1 MDAISF
7 VFLLYNF
14 AVRRRPCFAVSVDG
28 YSVHADLSAYTQAVG
43 VIALFI
49 WPVPLLL
56 KQGYLI
62 CTAQVTAF
70 IFSYIPE
77 WTCFTLLLAMAAYDL
92 VSVLAPRGPL
102 RVRCAALLLRYATLL
117 LLAFGKP
124 YVVGP
129 GKSVCKSLR

>member
-1 MDAISF
+1 MS
-7 VFLLYNF
+7 
-14 AVRRRPCFAVSVDG
+14 G
-28 YSVHADLSAYTQAVG
+28 SATGGVAQAVG

-70 IFSYIPE
+70 IFSYVPE
-77 WTCFTLLLAMAAYDL
+77 WTCFTLLLAMALYDL

-102 RVRCAALLLRYATLL
+102 RVRQAAISIPATSLVLHSLLVSVVVAPQSSHISLL
-117 LLAFGKP
+117 D
-124 YVVGP
+124 
-129 GKSVCKSLR
+129 RTH

>member
-1 MDAISF
+1 MDTISF

-14 AVRRRPCFAVSVDG
+14 AVRCLPIDVPLCRWQSCEG
-28 YSVHADLSAYTQAVG
+28 LLKSAYAQAVG

-77 WTCFTLLLAMAAYDL
+77 WTCFTLLLAMALYDL

-102 RVRCAALLLRYATLL
+102 RVRRAAWKLLILL
-117 LLAFGKP
+117 FAA
-124 YVVGP
+124 
-129 GKSVCKSLR
+129 SLTFDNLMCRMDWR

>member
-1 MDAISF
+1 M
-7 VFLLYNF
+7 
-14 AVRRRPCFAVSVDG
+14 
-28 YSVHADLSAYTQAVG
+28 
-43 VIALFI
+43 IALFI

-56 KQGYLI
+56 KQGYLV

-102 RVRCAALLLRYATLL
+102 RVR
-117 LLAFGKP
+117 F
-124 YVVGP
+124 
-129 GKSVCKSLR
+129 

>member
-1 MDAISF
+1 M
-7 VFLLYNF
+7 
-14 AVRRRPCFAVSVDG
+14 
-28 YSVHADLSAYTQAVG
+28 QAVG

-70 IFSYIPE
+70 IFSYIHE
-77 WTCFTLLLAMAAYDL
+77 WTCFTLLLAMALYDL

-102 RVRCAALLLRYATLL
+102 RVRRAALQARLGKLRALLDGASYLDALQAAL
-117 LLAFGKP
+117 FLYG
-124 YVVGP
+124 
-129 GKSVCKSLR
+129 